1 MKWSWKLGRFAGI
14 DVFVHATFF
23 LLIGWIALSH
33 WLQARSVAAAAAGVA
48 FILAL
53 FACVVLHEYGHA
65 LAARRFGIRTRDIT
79 LLPIGGLARL
89 ERMPEKPMQEL
100 WVALAGPAVN
110 VVIALALFVWLLGT
124 GGLEPLASLG
134 VAGGSFAERLLVAN
148 VFLVLFNLLP
158 AFPMDGGRVLRAI
171 LATRMEYT
179 RATQT
184 AAGVGQGMAFLFGLV
199 GLFANPFLLFIALFV
214 WIGAAQE
221 ASSAQMKH
229 SLAGI
234 PVARAMVT
242 EFHTLEAGDP
252 VSRAVELILRGSQQR
267 LPGDLGRPRG
277 GHPHQG
283 GPAGGAG
290 AARGVAD
297 GGRRDETGIP
307 ACRLARHAGE
317 RVTAPSGVQLPHDAG
332 DAQRRTGGPDDDR
345 QLGDSCDRSGAGR
358 APAGTSGGVTAAS
371 PAAAVAA
378 WRHAPGGRVGGSGGM
393 AERSKAAVL
402 KTAVL
407 ERVPGVRIPLPP
419 PERLISPACCCP
431 LGPDADAPPR
441 RDGAHR
447 VT

>member
-23 LLIGWIALSH
+23 LLIGWIGLSH
-33 WLQARSVAAAAAGVA
+33 WLQARSLAAAAAGVA

-110 VVIALALFVWLLGT
+110 VAIAAALFVWLLGT

-242 EFHTLEAGDP
+242 DFRTLEAGDP
-252 VSRAVELILRGSQQR
+252 LSRAVELILRGSQQDF
-267 LPGDLGRPRG
+267 P
-277 GHPHQG
+277 
-283 GPAGGAG
+283 
-290 AARGVAD
+290 V
-297 GGRRDETGIP
+297 
-307 ACRLARHAGE
+307 
-317 RVTAPSGVQLPHDAG
+317 
-332 DAQRRTGGPDDDR
+332 
-345 QLGDSCDRSGAGR
+345 
-358 APAGTSGGVTAAS
+358 TSGGRVVGILTKADLLAALARRGEWQTVDDVMKREFQLVDSHDMLENALQRLQECSCHTMPVTHDGELVGLMTTDNLGEFMLIEAALGARR
-371 PAAAVAA
+371 PERAAA
-378 WRHAPGGRVGGSGGM
+378 
-393 AERSKAAVL
+393 
-402 KTAVL
+402 
-407 ERVPGVRIPLPP
+407 
-419 PERLISPACCCP
+419 
-431 LGPDADAPPR
+431 
-441 RDGAHR
+441 
-447 VT
+447 